1 MNDNKQPSLFTMM
14 ETRAVPIN
22 IEDEIRKSYL
32 EYALSVII
40 GRALPDVR
48 DGLKPV
54 HRRILFAMSE
64 GGNDW
69 NRPYRKSARIV
80 GDVIGKYH
88 PHGDTAVYDAI
99 VRMAQD
105 FSLRYPLVDGQ
116 GNFGSI
122 DGDAPAAMR
131 YTEVRLTRL
140 AHEILQDLE
149 KDTVDFV
156 GNYDGSLKEPL
167 VMPTR
172 LPNLLVNGS
181 SGIAVGMATNIPPHS
196 LDEVCAALLATLSNP
211 DITLEE
217 LMALIP
223 GPDFPTG
230 GFIYGAEG
238 IGEAYRTG
246 RGLIR
251 LRAKVIV
258 ERKGGRDSLI
268 IRELPYQVNKA
279 RLIERIA
286 ELVKDKKVEG
296 IADIRDES
304 DREGLRVSIM
314 LKKDELPQPILNQLY
329 IHTNMQVTF
338 GINLVAIVNN
348 RPELLSLK
356 DLLYHFLEHRREV
369 ILRRTRYELKQ
380 AEARAHILDGL
391 LIALDWLDAVITMI
405 RAAATPPE
413 AKQQLMAGL
422 FILKPQRGETLEESR
437 SRYSLS
443 EIQAQAILDMRL
455 QRLTGLE
462 RQKIIQEAAELKA
475 TIQRLMKILAEEAEV
490 KALIAQELTDLKE
503 RYGDGRRTEIVPLAQ
518 EFTAEDL
525 IADEEMVVT
534 ISHRGYIKRTPLT
547 IYRSQRRGG
556 KGRMGMVTREND
568 FVSQLYIASTHTV
581 FLVFTNK
588 GRVFWLKVHEIPIG
602 SPTAQ
607 GKAIVNLLNLGP
619 EEKAATT
626 LPIKEFSPGV
636 SLIMATQRGII
647 KKTDLMN
654 FQRPRSGGL
663 IAVSLDEGDELV
675 GVSLAEA
682 GQEIL
687 MGTRQGKI
695 IRFPVAQVRDVG
707 RGARGVRGI
716 QVAED
721 DRVVG
726 MEVIRPEG
734 TILTVTDRGFGKRTK
749 PEKYPAQRRGGLG
762 RLGLRITSR
771 NGQIMG
777 ILQVHEDDEIMLVTD
792 GGKVLRLPV
801 RGISVIGRITQ
812 GVKLMDAEREERVV
826 SLAKVA
832 EKTDDGEAEPE
843 ADLGLS

>member
-1 MNDNKQPSLFTMM
+1 M
-14 ETRAVPIN
+14 EARAVPIN

-64 GGNDW
+64 AGNDF

-88 PHGDTAVYDAI
+88 PHGDTAVYDAA

-105 FSLRYPLVDGQ
+105 FSMRYPLVDGQ

-140 AHEILQDLE
+140 SHELLQDLD

-156 GNYDGSLKEPL
+156 ANYDGSMKEPL
-167 VMPTR
+167 VLPTR
-172 LPNLLVNGS
+172 IPNLLLNGS

-196 LDEVCAALLATLSNP
+196 LDEVCDALLATLANP
-211 DITLEE
+211 DITLPE
-217 LMALIP
+217 LMEVVP

-238 IGEAYRTG
+238 IAEAYRTG

-251 LRAKVIV
+251 LRAKVLV
-258 ERKGGRDSLI
+258 ERKVGRDALV

-286 ELVKDKKVEG
+286 ELVKEKKLEG
-296 IADIRDES
+296 ISDIRDES
-304 DREGLRVSIM
+304 DREGMRVVIQ
-314 LKKDELPQPILNQLY
+314 LKREESAQPVLNQLY
-329 IHTNMQVTF
+329 LHTQLQVTF
-338 GINLVAIVNN
+338 GINLVAIVHN

-356 DLLYHFLEHRREV
+356 DLLSHFLEHRREV

-380 AEARAHILDGL
+380 AEARAHILEGL
-391 LIALDWLDAVITMI
+391 LVALSYLDEVITLI

-413 AKQQLMAGL
+413 ARQQLMAGL
-422 FILKPQRGETLEESR
+422 FITKAAKGRSLEETQAQFA
-437 SRYSLS
+437 LS
-443 EIQAQAILDMRL
+443 EPQAQAILDMRL

-462 RQKIIQEAAELKA
+462 REKIINEAREVEEAIK
-475 TIQRLMKILAEEAEV
+475 RYRRILTDEAEV
-490 KALIAQELTDLKE
+490 RALIAQELIELKE
-503 RYGDGRRTEIVPLAQ
+503 RYGDGRRTEIIPQAQ

-525 IADEEMVVT
+525 ITEEDVVVT
-534 ISHRGYIKRTPLT
+534 ITHRGYIKRTPLT

-556 KGRMGMVTREND
+556 KGRTGMVTREND
-568 FVSQLYIASTHTV
+568 FVSQLYVESTHSYLLI
-581 FLVFTNK
+581 FSSK
-588 GRVFWLKVHEIPIG
+588 GRVYWLKVHEIPVG

-607 GKAIVNLLNLGP
+607 GKAIVNLVQLGP
-619 EEKAATT
+619 DEKVAAI
-626 LPIKEFSPGV
+626 LPVREFTPGRSV
-636 SLIMATQRGII
+636 VLATRRGVV

-663 IAVSLDEGDELV
+663 IAVSLDPEDELV
-675 GVSLAEA
+675 GVALSEPD
-682 GQEIL
+682 QSIL
-687 MGTRQGKI
+687 LGTREGKI
-695 IRFPVAQVRDVG
+695 IRFPAAEVRDMG
-707 RGARGVRGI
+707 RTARGVKGME
-716 QVAED
+716 VAPED
-721 DRVVG
+721 EVVG
-726 MEVIRPEG
+726 MEVLWPQG
-734 TILTVTDRGFGKRTK
+734 TILTVTERGFGKRTN
-749 PEKYPAQRRGGLG
+749 PAKYPQHHRGGQGVRGLNITNRTG
-762 RLGLRITSR
+762 RV
-771 NGQIMG
+771 MG
-777 ILQVHEDDEIMLVTD
+777 IVQVNDDDEVMLVTD
-792 GGKVLRLPV
+792 GGKILRV
-801 RGISVIGRITQ
+801 AARGISLIGRVTQ
-812 GVKLMDAEREERVV
+812 GVKLMDLEPEERVV

-832 EKTDDGEAEPE
+832 EKADGGDDEKEV
-843 ADLGLS
+843 DLGLT

>member
-1 MNDNKQPSLFTMM
+1 MT

-22 IEDEIRKSYL
+22 IEDEIQKSYL

-88 PHGDTAVYDAI
+88 PHGDTAVYDAM

-122 DGDAPAAMR
+122 DGDSPAAMR

-140 AHEILQDLE
+140 AHELLQDLD

-196 LDEVCAALLATLSNP
+196 LDEVCGALLATLNHP

-217 LMALIP
+217 LMAIIP

-238 IGEAYRTG
+238 IAEAYRTG

-251 LRAKVIV
+251 IRAKVNV
-258 ERKGGRDSLI
+258 EHKGGRDSLI

-286 ELVKDKKVEG
+286 ELVKDKKMEG
-296 IADIRDES
+296 ISDIRDES
-304 DREGLRVSIM
+304 DREGLRVAIM

-329 IHTNMQVTF
+329 MHTNMQVTF
-338 GINLVAIVNN
+338 GINLVAIVHN

-356 DLLYHFLEHRREV
+356 DLLHHFLEHRREV

-380 AEARAHILDGL
+380 AEARAHILEGF
-391 LIALDWLDAVITMI
+391 LIALDWLDAVIAMI

-422 FILKPQRGETLEESR
+422 FILAAAPGATLEETR
-437 SRYSLS
+437 DKYSLS
-443 EIQAQAILDMRL
+443 EIQAQAILEMRL

-462 RQKIIQEAAELKA
+462 RQKIINEAEEVRA
-475 TIQRLMKILAEEAEV
+475 TIRRLLQILAEEAEV

-503 RYGDGRRTEIVPLAQ
+503 RFGDGRRTEIVPQAQ

-534 ISHRGYIKRTPLT
+534 ISHRSYIKRTPLT

-556 KGRMGMVTREND
+556 KGRMGMITREND
-568 FVSQLYIASTHTV
+568 FVSQLYIASTHSF

-607 GKAIVNLLNLGP
+607 GKAIVNLLPFG
-619 EEKAATT
+619 EGEKLAT
-626 LPIKEFSPGV
+626 I
-636 SLIMATQRGII
+636 
-647 KKTDLMN
+647 
-654 FQRPRSGGL
+654 
-663 IAVSLDEGDELV
+663 
-675 GVSLAEA
+675 
-682 GQEIL
+682 
-687 MGTRQGKI
+687 
-695 IRFPVAQVRDVG
+695 
-707 RGARGVRGI
+707 
-716 QVAED
+716 
-721 DRVVG
+721 
-726 MEVIRPEG
+726 
-734 TILTVTDRGFGKRTK
+734 
-749 PEKYPAQRRGGLG
+749 
-762 RLGLRITSR
+762 
-771 NGQIMG
+771 
-777 ILQVHEDDEIMLVTD
+777 
-792 GGKVLRLPV
+792 LPV
-801 RGISVIGRITQ
+801 REFIPGALPGDGYPAGHHQENRPDELPAAPERRHHRPEPGRRGRTDERRLERAGPEYRHRHPLRQDHPLPLGGGAGHGPGRPGRQGHGSGPGGPGGGHGSAASRRHHPHRDRAGLRQAHRPEEIPRTSPEGPGGQGTRYHQTQ
-812 GVKLMDAEREERVV
+812 RPHHGHPPGERRR
-826 SLAKVA
+826 
-832 EKTDDGEAEPE
+832 
-843 ADLGLS
+843 

>member
-1 MNDNKQPSLFTMM
+1 MT

-22 IEDEIRKSYL
+22 IEDEIQKSYL

-88 PHGDTAVYDAI
+88 PHGDTAVYDAM

-122 DGDAPAAMR
+122 DGDSPAAMR

-140 AHEILQDLE
+140 AHELLQDLD

-172 LPNLLVNGS
+172 MPNLLINGS

-196 LDEVCAALLATLSNP
+196 LDEVCDALLATLSNP
-211 DITLEE
+211 DITLGD

-238 IGEAYRTG
+238 IAEAYRTG

-251 LRAKVIV
+251 IRAKVSV
-258 ERKGGRDSLI
+258 EHKGGRESLI

-286 ELVKDKKVEG
+286 ELVKDKKIEG
-296 IADIRDES
+296 ISDIRDES
-304 DREGLRVSIM
+304 DREGLRVAIM

-338 GINLVAIVNN
+338 GINLVAIVHN

-356 DLLYHFLEHRREV
+356 DLLHHFLEHRREV

-380 AEARAHILDGL
+380 AEARAHILEGF
-391 LIALDWLDAVITMI
+391 LIALDWLDAVISMI
-405 RAAATPPE
+405 RAAANPPE

-422 FILKPQRGETLEESR
+422 FVLAAQPGATLEETR

-443 EIQAQAILDMRL
+443 ETQAQAILEMRL

-462 RQKIIQEAAELKA
+462 RQKIINEAAEVRA
-475 TIQRLMKILAEEAEV
+475 TIQRLLQILAEEAQV
-490 KALIAQELTDLKE
+490 KALIAGELTELKE
-503 RYGDGRRTEIVPLAQ
+503 RYGDGRRTEIVPQAQ

-534 ISHRGYIKRTPLT
+534 ISLRSYIKRTPLT

-556 KGRMGMVTREND
+556 KGRMGMITREND
-568 FVSQLYIASTHTV
+568 FVSQLYIASTHSF

-607 GKAIVNLLNLGP
+607 GKAIVNLLPFGEGEKLATILPVREFIPGP
-619 EEKAATT
+619 
-626 LPIKEFSPGV
+626 
-636 SLIMATQRGII
+636 SLVMATQRGIV

-654 FQRPRSGGL
+654 FQRPRSAGI
-663 IAVSLDEGDELV
+663 IALSLDPEDELV
-675 GVSLAEA
+675 SAALSEPDQSIV
-682 GQEIL
+682 I
-687 MGTRQGKI
+687 GTRLGKI
-695 IRFPVAQVRDVG
+695 IRFPSAEVRDMG
-707 RGARGVRGI
+707 RAARGVKGME
-716 QVAED
+716 VAPE

-726 MEVIRPEG
+726 MEVLRPGG
-734 TILTVTDRGFGKRTK
+734 TILTVTERGFGKRTDPK
-749 PEKYPAQRRGGLG
+749 KYPEHHRKGQGVKGLD
-762 RLGLRITSR
+762 ITKR
-771 NGQIMG
+771 TGPIMS
-777 ILQVHEDDEIMLVTD
+777 ILQVNEDDEIMLVTD
-792 GGKVLRLPV
+792 GGKILRMIAK
-801 RGISVIGRITQ
+801 GISLIGRVTQ
-812 GVKLMDAEREERVV
+812 GVKLMDLEAEERVV

-832 EKTDDGEAEPE
+832 EKSDDGEAEPE
-843 ADLGLS
+843 PDLGIS

>member
-1 MNDNKQPSLFTMM
+1 MNDKQPSLFTMT

-88 PHGDTAVYDAI
+88 PHGDTAVYDAM

-122 DGDAPAAMR
+122 DGDSPAAMR

-140 AHEILQDLE
+140 AHELLQDLE

-181 SGIAVGMATNIPPHS
+181 SGIAVGMATNIPPHN
-196 LDEVCAALLATLSNP
+196 LDEVCDALLATLNNP
-211 DITLEE
+211 DISLEE
-217 LMALIP
+217 LMTLIP

-230 GFIYGAEG
+230 GFIYGADG
-238 IGEAYRTG
+238 IAEAYRTG

-251 LRAKVIV
+251 IRAKVSV
-258 ERKGGRDSLI
+258 EHKGGRDSLI

-286 ELVKDKKVEG
+286 ELVKDKKMEG

-304 DREGLRVSIM
+304 DREGLRVAIM

-338 GINLVAIVNN
+338 GINLVGIVHN

-356 DLLYHFLEHRREV
+356 DLLHHFLEHRREV
-369 ILRRTRYELKQ
+369 IVRRTRYELKH
-380 AEARAHILDGL
+380 AEARAHILEGF
-391 LIALDWLDAVITMI
+391 LIALDFLDMVIAMI

-422 FILKPQRGETLEESR
+422 FILAAQPGVTLEETR
-437 SRYSLS
+437 SRYALS
-443 EIQAQAILDMRL
+443 ELQAQAILEMRL

-462 RQKIIQEAAELKA
+462 RQKIINEAAEVRA
-475 TIQRLMKILAEEAEV
+475 TIQRLLQILAEEAQV
-490 KALIAQELTDLKE
+490 KALVAQELTELKE
-503 RYGDGRRTEIVPLAQ
+503 RYGDGRRTEIVPQAQ

-534 ISHRGYIKRTPLT
+534 ISLRSYIKRTPLT

-556 KGRMGMVTREND
+556 KGRMGMITREND
-568 FVSQLYIASTHTV
+568 FVSQLYIASTHSF

-607 GKAIVNLLNLGP
+607 GKAIVNLLPFGEGEKLATILPVREFTPGP
-619 EEKAATT
+619 
-626 LPIKEFSPGV
+626 
-636 SLIMATQRGII
+636 SLVMATQRGIV

-654 FQRPRSGGL
+654 FQRPRTGGL
-663 IAVSLDEGDELV
+663 IALSLDPEDELV
-675 GVSLAEA
+675 SAALSEPDQSIV
-682 GQEIL
+682 I
-687 MGTRQGKI
+687 GTRYGKI
-695 IRFPVAQVRDVG
+695 IRFPSAEVRDMG
-707 RGARGVRGI
+707 RAARGVKGME
-716 QVAED
+716 VAPE

-726 MEVIRPEG
+726 MEVLRPGG
-734 TILTVTDRGFGKRTK
+734 TILTVTERGFGKRTDPK
-749 PEKYPAQRRGGLG
+749 KYPEHHRKGQGVKGLD
-762 RLGLRITSR
+762 ITKR
-771 NGQIMG
+771 TGPIMS
-777 ILQVHEDDEIMLVTD
+777 ILQVNEDDEIMLVTD
-792 GGKVLRLPV
+792 GGKILRMIAK
-801 RGISVIGRITQ
+801 GISLIGRVTQ
-812 GVKLMDAEREERVV
+812 GVKLMDLEAEERVV

-832 EKTDDGEAEPE
+832 EKSDDGEPEPE
-843 ADLGLS
+843 PDLGIS

>member
-1 MNDNKQPSLFTMM
+1 MT

-22 IEDEIRKSYL
+22 IEDEIQKSYL

-88 PHGDTAVYDAI
+88 PHGDTAVYDAM

-122 DGDAPAAMR
+122 DGDSPAAMR

-140 AHEILQDLE
+140 AHELLQDLE

-167 VMPTR
+167 VLPTR
-172 LPNLLVNGS
+172 LPNLMINGS

-196 LDEVCAALLATLSNP
+196 LDEVCGALLATLHNP

-217 LMALIP
+217 LMAIIP

-238 IGEAYRTG
+238 IAEAYRTG

-251 LRAKVIV
+251 LRAKVSV
-258 ERKGGRDSLI
+258 EHKSGRDTLI

-286 ELVKDKKVEG
+286 ELVKDKKIEG
-296 IADIRDES
+296 ISDLRDES
-304 DREGLRVSIM
+304 DREGLRVAIM

-329 IHTNMQVTF
+329 THTNMQVTF
-338 GINLVAIVNN
+338 GINLVAIVHN

-356 DLLYHFLEHRREV
+356 DLLHHFLEHRREV

-380 AEARAHILDGL
+380 AEARAHILEGF
-391 LIALDWLDAVITMI
+391 LIALDWLDAVINMI

-413 AKQQLMAGL
+413 AKQQLIAGM
-422 FILKPQRGETLEESR
+422 FILTAAPGATLEETR
-437 SRYSLS
+437 GKYALS
-443 EIQAQAILDMRL
+443 EIQAQAILEMRL

-462 RQKIIQEAAELKA
+462 RQKIINEAEEVRA
-475 TIQRLMKILAEEAEV
+475 TIRRLRQILAEEAEV
-490 KALIAQELTDLKE
+490 KALIVQELTELKE
-503 RYGDGRRTEIVPLAQ
+503 RFGDGRRTEIVPQAQ

-534 ISHRGYIKRTPLT
+534 ISLRSYIKRTPLT

-556 KGRMGMVTREND
+556 KGRMGMITREND
-568 FVSQLYIASTHTV
+568 FVSQLYIASTHSF

-607 GKAIVNLLNLGP
+607 GKAIVNLLPFGEGEKLATILPVREFIPGPSLVLG
-619 EEKAATT
+619 
-626 LPIKEFSPGV
+626 
-636 SLIMATQRGII
+636 TQRGII

-654 FQRPRSGGL
+654 FQRPRSGGI
-663 IAVSLDEGDELV
+663 IALSLDAEDELV
-675 GVSLAEA
+675 SVALSELD
-682 GQEIL
+682 QSIVI
-687 MGTRQGKI
+687 GTRYGKI
-695 IRFPVAQVRDVG
+695 IRFPSSEVRDMG
-707 RGARGVRGI
+707 RTARGVKGI
-716 QVAED
+716 EVGPKDQ
-721 DRVVG
+721 VVG
-726 MEVIRPEG
+726 MEVLRPGG
-734 TILTVTDRGFGKRTK
+734 TILTVTERGFGKRTDPK
-749 PEKYPAQRRGGLG
+749 KYPEHHRKGQGVKGLA
-762 RLGLRITSR
+762 ITKR
-771 NGQIMG
+771 TGPIMA
-777 ILQVHEDDEIMLVTD
+777 ILQVNEDDEIMLVTD
-792 GGKVLRLPV
+792 GGKILRTIAKD
-801 RGISVIGRITQ
+801 ISLIGRVTQ
-812 GVKLMDAEREERVV
+812 GVKLMDLEPEERVV
-826 SLAKVA
+826 SVAKVA
-832 EKTDDGEAEPE
+832 EKNDDSEPE
-843 ADLGLS
+843 PETDLGIS